1 MEFDIIDV
9 TEEELKHYT
18 AVQMQVLRTAQKNKK
33 RAFCT
38 KWKKSW
44 LCLKN

>member
-18 AVQMQVLRTAQKNKK
+18 AVQMQVLRTAQKNKNELLHK
-33 RAFCT
+33 MEKELALF
-38 KWKKSW
+38 
-44 LCLKN
+44 KN